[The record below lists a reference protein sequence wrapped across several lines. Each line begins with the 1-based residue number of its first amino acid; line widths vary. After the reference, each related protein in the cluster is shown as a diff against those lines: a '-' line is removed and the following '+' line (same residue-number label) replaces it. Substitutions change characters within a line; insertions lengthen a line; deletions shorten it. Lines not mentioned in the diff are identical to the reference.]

1 MKHYTMHTFRI
12 LLGVIFL
19 SAGVNGFIVFLGFES
34 LFPTSKEAMI
44 LFQFDYLLIG
54 EKALEILCGTLL
66 LLNRFVPLAVAALL
80 PIIVNIFLLHVFVEP
95 SLLILSIILIIFELY
110 LLIYYKGNFIHY
122 LRKTFIINKGVPNYF
137 GTPFSLSFNFIPS
150 FNCLLSIME
159 HAIFNK
165 GKTNKKT
172 NNKRNIWN
180 TVTVI
185 TSAPIA
191 VARRLI

>member
-110 LLIYYKGNFIHY
+110 LLIYYKGNFI
-122 LRKTFIINKGVPNYF
+122 LLFEKK
-137 GTPFSLSFNFIPS
+137 PS
-150 FNCLLSIME
+150 S
-159 HAIFNK
+159 
-165 GKTNKKT
+165 
-172 NNKRNIWN
+172 
-180 TVTVI
+180 
-185 TSAPIA
+185 
-191 VARRLI
+191 